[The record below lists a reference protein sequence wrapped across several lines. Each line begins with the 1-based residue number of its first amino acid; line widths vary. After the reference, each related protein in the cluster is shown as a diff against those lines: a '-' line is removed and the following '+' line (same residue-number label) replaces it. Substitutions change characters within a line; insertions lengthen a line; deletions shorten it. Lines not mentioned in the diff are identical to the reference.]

1 MERGD
6 INRNP
11 MPKMEVLPPGVER
24 VFDVVQRSVKF
35 WRRVILNT
43 NVPLRESSH
52 YVREHF
58 VDDPLATPAEV
69 PTSLEAQLPLEG
81 GWDDCGRYM
90 NADGEF

>member
-1 MERGD
+1 MEKEVF
-6 INRNP
+6 
-11 MPKMEVLPPGVER
+11 PKIDLFPR
-24 VFDVVQRSVKF
+24 VSRAARYIRSLVF
-35 WRRVILNT
+35 NT
-43 NVPLRESSH
+43 NVPLHMSNH